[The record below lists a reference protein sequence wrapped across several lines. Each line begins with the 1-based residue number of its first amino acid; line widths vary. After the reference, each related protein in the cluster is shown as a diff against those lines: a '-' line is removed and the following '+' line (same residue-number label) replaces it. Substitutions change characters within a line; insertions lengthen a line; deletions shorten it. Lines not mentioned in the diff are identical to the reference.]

1 MMQETAMD
9 VLEDEMILSF
19 NGPEDDSDDD
29 FEEDFELDEIDSIG
43 DFEDFDEDEDF

>member
-1 MMQETAMD
+1 MQETAMD

-29 FEEDFELDEIDSIG
+29 FEEDFEINEIDPIG
-43 DFEDFDEDEDF
+43 DFDDFEEDEDF